1 MKFLVVIL
9 ILSVTILHTEAK
21 PTSQQESQIK
31 LQGKYRQTFFDTSR
45 SNSTAQESQSD
56 EILIPSEYHNH
67 PDIDFRIF

>member
-9 ILSVTILHTEAK
+9 ILSVTILYIEAK
-21 PTSQQESQIK
+21 PTSQQELHLRI
-31 LQGKYRQTFFDTSR
+31 QGKYRQTFFDTSR

-67 PDIDFRIF
+67 PDIDFRTF